1 LRGRRRRRRRRRVRK
16 LARDGR
22 RIVVWDWRCVC
33 VVRGFA
39 ERVVGRERRR
49 ELGQWPPVSK

>member
-1 LRGRRRRRRRRRVRK
+1 MRK